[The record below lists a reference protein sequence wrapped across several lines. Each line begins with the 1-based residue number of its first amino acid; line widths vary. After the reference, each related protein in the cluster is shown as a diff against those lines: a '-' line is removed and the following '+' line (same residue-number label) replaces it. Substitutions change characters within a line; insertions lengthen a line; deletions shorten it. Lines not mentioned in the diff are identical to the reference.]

1 MWIDPVDPR
10 RILEGS
16 DGGWQVSNDG
26 GKNFEVIK
34 SFPFTQFYHI
44 HYDNQE
50 PYFICGGLQD
60 NGTWCGPS
68 NSLSPAG
75 IMMRDW

>member
-26 GKNFEVIK
+26 GRNFEVIK

-50 PYFICGGLQD
+50 P
-60 NGTWCGPS
+60 
-68 NSLSPAG
+68 
-75 IMMRDW
+75 